1 MQSWEKQKAGELW
14 SGCNVWEKNLFP
26 IKIDFYLNLHFFRMA
41 RTTSV
46 DSLSLPLY
54 YLLSLYN
61 NKFVPPNK
69 IIILISLSTE
79 D

>member
-1 MQSWEKQKAGELW
+1 MKSWEKQKEGELW

-26 IKIDFYLNLHFFRMA
+26 VKIDFYLNLHFFRMA
-41 RTTSV
+41 RITSV

-54 YLLSLYN
+54 YLSLYN